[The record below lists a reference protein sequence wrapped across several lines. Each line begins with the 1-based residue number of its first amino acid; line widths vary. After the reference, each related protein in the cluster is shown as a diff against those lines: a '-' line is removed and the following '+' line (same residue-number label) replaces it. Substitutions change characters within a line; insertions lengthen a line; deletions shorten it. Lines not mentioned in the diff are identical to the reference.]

1 MLTIFEVTAAT
12 SMVVSYAPEDRHQRW
27 IAVFTLG
34 GAATAAV
41 YGIPTRAWIFVG
53 LETVWAVITMTRFRV
68 TQARA

>member
-27 IAVFTLG
+27 IAVFALG
-34 GAATAAV
+34 CVATAV
-41 YGIPTRAWIFVG
+41 YGILTRAWIFAG